1 MPTKPFEPGN
11 TVSVGR
17 PRGSRNRLANSVFQ
31 DVLAFWNEPTADGK
45 TTKGK
50 AALLTMWRER
60 PHEFVKSVFSIM
72 PKEFV
77 FESIVTE
84 LADDELDRM
93 IEMFR
98 EQQRLAREGST
109 LPALGAPKMIPP
121 HAN

>member
-1 MPTKPFEPGN
+1 MRKSFEPGN
-11 TVSVGR
+11 ALSVGR
-17 PRGSRNRLANSVFQ
+17 PRGSRNRLANSIFQ

-60 PHEFVKSVFSIM
+60 PHDLAKSVFTIM

-84 LADDELDRM
+84 LTDDELDRM

-109 LPALGAPKMIPP
+109 PPTPSAPKMIPP
-121 HAN
+121 HAQ